1 MLPLSFLGRRRE
13 PGDLIVG
20 RAGRF
25 LAPRYYIPASAR
37 NKHLHLIGRTGQ
49 GKSKALESFIFQ
61 DIKNGLGG
69 SLIDPHSSLI
79 DSVFRSLI
87 TGRVLYDPAIRER
100 LIYIEPTRKDYV
112 ISFNVLATPD
122 EPYMVASAVI
132 EAFRRTWTSLG
143 EAPNFTNVMRNSL
156 LLLIKTNKTLIDF
169 PRLFED
175 NEWRD
180 QLLAEAG
187 DPNLTAF
194 FHNRLDNWGR
204 EGRLMLES
212 SLNKVTEYILNPYI
226 SIMLGQR
233 EMLDLRAVMDE
244 GKVLFLDLGQL
255 DPETRR
261 LLGSL
266 MVTLIE
272 LIMRKRRNNTLWPLT
287 IDEFAQFMA
296 SEGSAT
302 TLAHVLSEARKYG
315 IGLCA
320 AHQTLSQL
328 TPTMLGALANTDSR
342 IVFGV
347 GRYDAEWLAKV
358 IGRVDTQAIKEAAK
372 TDTQHSQYDP
382 LPEQW
387 EKWIDALRLQPPRR
401 AWVVSQNRPAVQIVT
416 LTIPQYEAT
425 NDQIEAIKIES
436 LARYGLPYQQ
446 AHQTISE
453 RQAATKHD
461 FSKAPLWEKDT
472 PRTL

>member
-1 MLPLSFLGRRRE
+1 MLPISFVRRRRE
-13 PGDLIVG
+13 PGDLT
-20 RAGRF
+20 AGRIAGF
-25 LAPRYYIPASAR
+25 LASHYQIPASAR
-37 NKHLHLIGRTGQ
+37 NKHLHIIGRTGQ
-49 GKSKALESFIFQ
+49 GKSKALESFVYQ
-61 DIKNGLGG
+61 DIRNGLGG
-69 SLIDPHSSLI
+69 ALIDPHSSLI
-79 DSVFRSLI
+79 DNVLRYLI
-87 TGRVLYDPAIRER
+87 TDRVLDDPAIRTR
-100 LIYIEPTRKDYV
+100 LIYIQPTRKDY
-112 ISFNVLATPD
+112 IIGFNVLATPD

-156 LLLIKTNKTLIDF
+156 LLLIKTHQTLIDF
-169 PRLFED
+169 PRLYED
-175 NEWRD
+175 TEWRD
-180 QLLAEAG
+180 RLLVQAG

-194 FHNRLDNWGR
+194 FHNRFDRWGR

-212 SLNKVTEYILNPYI
+212 SLNKVTEYILNPYL

-233 EMLDLRAVMDE
+233 DMLDLKAVMDE
-244 GKVLFLDLGQL
+244 GKILFLDLGQL

-266 MVTLIE
+266 LVTLIE
-272 LIMRKRRNNTLWPLT
+272 LIMRKRDRTTLWPLT

-328 TPTMLGALANTDSR
+328 TPTMLGALGNTDTR

-347 GRYDAEWLAKV
+347 GRYDAEWLSKV
-358 IGRVDTQAIKEAAK
+358 VGRVDTQAVKEAAK
-372 TDTQHSQYDP
+372 TETQHAQYDP

-387 EKWIDALRLQPPRR
+387 EKWVDSLRLQPPRH
-401 AWVVSQNRPAVQIVT
+401 AWVASTQRVPVQIVT
-416 LTIPQYEAT
+416 LTIPQYTAT
-425 NDQIEAIKIES
+425 DKQVEAIKAES
-436 LARYGLPYQQ
+436 LGRYGIRYDSAKAQ
-446 AHQTISE
+446 IE
-453 RQAATKHD
+453 RPKTSTRYD
-461 FSKAPLWEKDT
+461 FSETLMWEHDT
-472 PRTL
+472 AAAR